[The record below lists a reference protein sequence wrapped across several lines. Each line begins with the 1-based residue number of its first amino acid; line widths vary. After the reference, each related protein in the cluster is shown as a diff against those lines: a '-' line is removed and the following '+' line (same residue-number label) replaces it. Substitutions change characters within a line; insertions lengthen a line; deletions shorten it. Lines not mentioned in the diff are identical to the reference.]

1 MIQDAA
7 GASVRR
13 IGRENLSLAM
23 GTRPEDASRLSGTRR
38 DRDLLHDHSRLLVR
52 GGRRASDLAG
62 VVRPCAKSE
71 KPGEG
76 DGKDPI
82 DDPGHETPDA
92 KDPRRG
98 RDEVE
103 GDEQPDGKGAEP
115 MEPLRLV

>member
-52 GGRRASDLAG
+52 GGPRTTDLAG
-62 VVRPCAKSE
+62 EVRPGPESE
-71 KPGEG
+71 QHAEG
-76 DGKDPI
+76 DGQDPI
-82 DDPGHETPDA
+82 DEPGPENPEP

-98 RDEVE
+98 RDQHNEE
-103 GDEQPDGKGAEP
+103 DQPDGKRPQP
-115 MEPLRLV
+115 M